1 MSTMVIDGKPA
12 TARSGATV
20 EIRDPATGELVDK
33 VPQAGVEET
42 RQAVDAAHKAFRA
55 WADMLPHQRFQILM
69 KGAALARQ
77 HLDEVASLLTREQGK
92 PLRDSKIEAQRFVEN
107 IEFYAAIA
115 ASGAIRGKHV
125 QLSVPGAFGLVV
137 RRPLGVV
144 GAIIPWNFPLTLLAN
159 KIAPALAV
167 GNTVVAKP
175 ASTTP
180 LSTIRLVELMNEGG
194 LPPGVLN
201 VVVGPGAVVGQ
212 ELIKN
217 PKVRKIGFTGET
229 QTGKQVMSEAASD
242 LKHVTL
248 ELGGSDPAI
257 VCDDADI
264 EMAGKAI
271 AIGRFFNC
279 GQACLAVKRV
289 FVHEAVADQ
298 LIEKVTARAKRLKVA
313 PGSDSSAQMGPMHSA
328 GGREEIEAQLKD
340 AVDRG
345 ARVLAGGNRL
355 RGEPFDRGF
364 FFEPTVITD
373 VPPDARVWRE
383 ETFGPLL
390 PIARVKSLDEAIERA
405 NDSEFGL
412 GSSVFTRDIKKAQQT
427 IDRLDV
433 GYSWINQ
440 VNLVAYDELPFG
452 GTKHSGF
459 GKEHGV
465 EVLDFYTEEKSVIM
479 GGV

>member
-12 TARSGATV
+12 TARSGATL
-20 EIRDPATGELVDK
+20 EIHDPATGELVDR

-42 RQAVDAAHKAFRA
+42 RQAIEAAHSAYRG
-55 WADMLPHQRFQILM
+55 WADTLPHKRAQILM

-92 PLRDSKIEAQRFVEN
+92 PLRDSKIEAERFVEN
-107 IEFYAAIA
+107 IEFYASLF
-115 ASGAIRGKHV
+115 ASGAVRGKMIP
-125 QLSVPGAFGLVV
+125 LSVPGAYGLVV
-137 RRPLGVV
+137 KRPLGVV

-159 KIAPALAV
+159 KIAPALAA

-180 LSTIRLVELMNEGG
+180 LSTIRLVELLNEGG

-229 QTGKQVMSEAASD
+229 GTGKMVMAEAASD

-248 ELGGSDPAI
+248 ELGGSDPSI
-257 VCDDADI
+257 VCDDADV
-264 EMAGKAI
+264 EMAAKAI

-289 FVHEAVADQ
+289 FVHEAVYDQ
-298 LIEKVTARAKRLKVA
+298 VVEKVVARARKLKVA
-313 PGSDSSAQMGPMHSA
+313 PGSDASAQMGPMHTA
-328 GGREEIEAQLKD
+328 GGRETLEAQLKD

-345 ARVLAGGNRL
+345 GKVLAGGKRPQ
-355 RGEPFDRGF
+355 GEPFDKGN
-364 FFEPTVITD
+364 FFEPTVIVD
-373 VPPDARVWRE
+373 VPWEARVWRE

-390 PIARVKSLDEAIERA
+390 PIARVRSLDEAIERA

-412 GSSVFTRDIKKAQQT
+412 GSSAFTRDIKRAQQI
-427 IDRLDV
+427 IDRLEA
-433 GYSWINQ
+433 GYCWINQ

-465 EVLDFYTEEKSVIM
+465 EVLDFYTEEKSVVM

>member
-12 TARSGATV
+12 SARSGATV
-20 EIRDPATGELVDK
+20 EIHDPATGERVDT

-42 RQAVDAAHKAFRA
+42 RQAIDAAHAAFRG
-55 WADMLPHQRFQILM
+55 WADTLPQKRAQILM

-77 HLDEVASLLTREQGK
+77 HLDEVATLLTREQGK
-92 PLRDSKIEAQRFVEN
+92 PLRDSKIEAERFVEN
-107 IEFYAAIA
+107 IEYYAMLS

-229 QTGKQVMSEAASD
+229 KTGKQVMAEAASD

-257 VCDDADI
+257 VCDDADV

-298 LIEKVTARAKRLKVA
+298 LIEKVTARAKRLKVSTGSTLATAGSTRSTWSPTTSYRSAA
-313 PGSDSSAQMGPMHSA
+313 PSTVGSAKSTGSRCWTSTPKRRASSWEASSGRRPAREPSSRHSA
-328 GGREEIEAQLKD
+328 AAAQPTRGSQRTRSATRTGADGRAD
-340 AVDRG
+340 PG
-345 ARVLAGGNRL
+345 ARRC
-355 RGEPFDRGF
+355 R
-364 FFEPTVITD
+364 
-373 VPPDARVWRE
+373 
-383 ETFGPLL
+383 
-390 PIARVKSLDEAIERA
+390 
-405 NDSEFGL
+405 DS
-412 GSSVFTRDIKKAQQT
+412 R
-427 IDRLDV
+427 RLDRRQRRCLQRR
-433 GYSWINQ
+433 SRP
-440 VNLVAYDELPFG
+440 A
-452 GTKHSGF
+452 
-459 GKEHGV
+459 
-465 EVLDFYTEEKSVIM
+465 
-479 GGV
+479 

>member
-1 MSTMVIDGKPA
+1 
-12 TARSGATV
+12 
-20 EIRDPATGELVDK
+20 
-33 VPQAGVEET
+33 
-42 RQAVDAAHKAFRA
+42 
-55 WADMLPHQRFQILM
+55 
-69 KGAALARQ
+69 
-77 HLDEVASLLTREQGK
+77 
-92 PLRDSKIEAQRFVEN
+92 
-107 IEFYAAIA
+107 
-115 ASGAIRGKHV
+115 
-125 QLSVPGAFGLVV
+125 
-137 RRPLGVV
+137 VV
-144 GAIIPWNFPLTLLAN
+144 GAIIPFNFPLTLLAN

-180 LSTIRLVELMNEGG
+180 LSTIRLVELLNEGG

-201 VVVGPGAVVGQ
+201 VIVGPGSVVGQ

-229 QTGKQVMSEAASD
+229 QTGKQVMAEAASD

-257 VCDDADI
+257 ICDDADI
-264 EMAGKAI
+264 EMASKAI

-289 FVHEAVADQ
+289 YVHESIADQ
-298 LIEKVTARAKRLKVA
+298 VIEKVVARAKKLKVL
-313 PGSDSSAQMGPMHSA
+313 PGQDAASQMGPMHTA
-328 GGREEIEAQLKD
+328 GGRETIEQQLKD
-340 AVDRG
+340 ALDRG
-345 ARVLAGGNRL
+345 GRLLAGGHRMS
-355 RGEPFDRGF
+355 GEPFDRGF

-373 VPPDARVWRE
+373 VPEDARVWTE

-390 PIARVKSLDEAIERA
+390 PIARVGSLDEAIEKA
-405 NDSEFGL
+405 NRSEFGL
-412 GSSVFTRDIKKAQQT
+412 GSSVFTRDIKKAQQA

-433 GYSWINQ
+433 GYSWVNQ

-459 GKEHGV
+459 GKEHGT
-465 EVLDFYTEEKSVIM
+465 EVLDFYTEQKSVVM

>member
-1 MSTMVIDGKPA
+1 MSTMVIDGKAA
-12 TARSGATV
+12 TAKSGATL
-20 EIRDPATGELVDK
+20 EIHDPATGELVDT

-42 RQAVDAAHKAFRA
+42 RQAIAAADAAFRA
-55 WADMLPHQRFQILM
+55 WADLLPSKRTHLLL
-69 KGAALARQ
+69 KGAALARE
-77 HLDEVASLLTREQGK
+77 HLDEVALLLTREQGK
-92 PLRDSKIEAQRFVEN
+92 PLRDSKIEAERFVEN
-107 IEFYAAIA
+107 IEFYATLA
-115 ASGAIRGKHV
+115 ASGAIRGH
-125 QLSVPGAFGLVV
+125 QIPLSVPGAFGLVV

-180 LSTIRLVELMNEGG
+180 LSTIRLVELMNEAG

-212 ELIKN
+212 EMIRH

-229 QTGKQVMSEAASD
+229 QTGKQVMAEAASE

-257 VCDDADI
+257 VCDDADL
-264 EMAGKAI
+264 EQAAKAI
-271 AIGRFFNC
+271 AIGRFFNA

-289 FVHEAVADQ
+289 YVFDSVADQ
-298 LIEKVTARAKRLKVA
+298 VIEKVTARARKLKVA
-313 PGSDSSAQMGPMHSA
+313 PGTDPSAQMGPMHTAS
-328 GGREEIEAQLKD
+328 GRETIESQLKD
-340 AVDRG
+340 ALDRG
-345 ARVLAGGNRL
+345 ARLLAGGSRL
-355 RGEPFDRGF
+355 KGGPFDRGF
-364 FFEPTVITD
+364 FFEPTVVTD
-373 VPPDARVWRE
+373 VPPEARVWKE

-390 PIARVKSLDEAIERA
+390 PIARVKDLDEALERA

-412 GSSVFTRDIKKAQQT
+412 GSSVFTRSLQRAQRA

-433 GYSWINQ
+433 GYTWVNQ

-465 EVLDFYTEEKSVIM
+465 EVLDFYTEQKSVVM

>member
-12 TARSGATV
+12 TARSGKTV
-20 EIRDPATGELVDK
+20 EIRNPATGELVDN
-33 VPQAGVEET
+33 VPQAGVDET
-42 RQAVDAAHKAFRA
+42 RQAIDAAHTAFRA
-55 WADMLPHQRFQILM
+55 WADMPPAKRAQILM

-77 HLDEVASLLTREQGK
+77 HLEEVASLLTREQGK
-92 PLRDSKIEAQRFVEN
+92 PLRDSKIEAERFVEN
-107 IEFYAAIA
+107 IEFYASLS

-229 QTGKQVMSEAASD
+229 QTGKQVMAEAASD

-257 VCDDADI
+257 VCDDADL
-264 EMAGKAI
+264 EQASKAI
-271 AIGRFFNC
+271 AIGRFFNA

-289 FVHEAVADQ
+289 YVFDSVADE
-298 LIEKVTARAKRLKVA
+298 LIEKLTARAKKLKVA
-313 PGSDSSAQMGPMHSA
+313 PGSDASSQMGPMHTA
-328 GGREEIEAQLKD
+328 GGRETIEAQLKD

-345 ARVLAGGNRL
+345 GRVLAGGKRL
-355 RGEPFDRGF
+355 RGEPFDSGF
-364 FFEPTVITD
+364 FFEPTIITD
-373 VPPDARVWRE
+373 VPLEARVWRE

-390 PIARVKSLDEAIERA
+390 PIARVKDLDEALERA

-412 GSSVFTRDIKKAQQT
+412 GSSIFTRDLKKAQIG
-427 IDRLDV
+427 IDRLDA
-433 GYSWINQ
+433 GYTW
-440 VNLVAYDELPFG
+440 VNTIQVAYDELPFG

-465 EVLDFYTEEKSVIM
+465 EVLDFYTEQKSAVVA
-479 GGV
+479 GV

>member
-12 TARSGATV
+12 SARSGATV
-20 EIRDPATGELVDK
+20 EIHDPATGELVDK

-42 RQAVDAAHKAFRA
+42 RQAIDAAHAAFRG
-55 WADMLPHQRFQILM
+55 WADTLPQKRAQILM

-92 PLRDSKIEAQRFVEN
+92 PLRDSKIEAERFVEN
-107 IEFYAAIA
+107 IEFYASLS

-125 QLSVPGAFGLVV
+125 QLSVPGAFGLIV

-229 QTGKQVMSEAASD
+229 QTGKQVMAEAASD

-264 EMAGKAI
+264 EQASKAI
-271 AIGRFFNC
+271 AIGRFFNA

-289 FVHEAVADQ
+289 YVFEQVADQ
-298 LIEKVTARAKRLKVA
+298 LIEKLAARAKKLKVA
-313 PGSDSSAQMGPMHSA
+313 PGSDAASQMGPMHTA
-328 GGREEIEAQLKD
+328 GGRETIEQQLKD
-340 AVDRG
+340 ALDRG
-345 ARVLAGGNRL
+345 ARLVAGGNRL

-364 FFEPTVITD
+364 FFEPTIITD
-373 VPPDARVWRE
+373 VPEDARVWRE

-390 PIARVKSLDEAIERA
+390 PIARVKDLDEAFGRA

-412 GSSVFTRDIKKAQQT
+412 GSSIFTRDLKRAQQG
-427 IDRLDV
+427 IDRLDA
-433 GYSWINQ
+433 GYTW
-440 VNLVAYDELPFG
+440 VNSIQVAYDELPFG

-465 EVLDFYTEEKSVIM
+465 EVLDFYTEQKSAVVA
-479 GGV
+479 GV

>member
-12 TARSGATV
+12 SARSGATV
-20 EIRDPATGELVDK
+20 EIHGPATGQLVDK
-33 VPQAGVEET
+33 VPQAGVEEH

-55 WADMLPHQRFQILM
+55 WAETPPQKRAQVLM

-77 HLDEVASLLTREQGK
+77 PRDEVASLLTGEQGK
-92 PLRDSKIEAQRFVEN
+92 PLRDSKIEAERFVEN
-107 IEFYAAIA
+107 IEFYAMLS

-125 QLSVPGAFGLVV
+125 QLSVPGAYGMVV

-159 KIAPALAV
+159 KIATALAV

-175 ASTTP
+175 AISTP
-180 LSTIRLVELMNEGG
+180 LSTSRLVEMMNEGG

-229 QTGKQVMSEAASD
+229 QTGKQVMAEAASD

-264 EMAGKAI
+264 EQASKAI
-271 AIGRFFNC
+271 AIGRFFNA

-289 FVHEAVADQ
+289 YVFEAVAQ
-298 LIEKVTARAKRLKVA
+298 ELIDKLAARAKKLKVA
-313 PGSDSSAQMGPMHSA
+313 PGADPSAQMGPMHTA
-328 GGREEIEAQLKD
+328 GGRETIEEQLKD
-340 AVDRG
+340 ALDRG
-345 ARVLAGGNRL
+345 ARLVAGGHRL

-364 FFEPTVITD
+364 FFEPTIITD
-373 VPPDARVWRE
+373 VPKEARVWRE

-390 PIARVKSLDEAIERA
+390 PIAPVKDLAEALARVNDFAYWSASSRSTCTHTQLIPAFHGLIDAAVEA
-405 NDSEFGL
+405 
-412 GSSVFTRDIKKAQQT
+412 
-427 IDRLDV
+427 
-433 GYSWINQ
+433 
-440 VNLVAYDELPFG
+440 
-452 GTKHSGF
+452 H
-459 GKEHGV
+459 
-465 EVLDFYTEEKSVIM
+465 
-479 GGV
+479 

>member
-12 TARSGATV
+12 SARSGATV
-20 EIRDPATGELVDK
+20 EIHDPSTGERVDT

-42 RQAVDAAHKAFRA
+42 RQAIDAAHAAFRG
-55 WADMLPHQRFQILM
+55 WADTLPQKRTQILM

-77 HLDEVASLLTREQGK
+77 HLDEVASLLTREQGAM
-92 PLRDSKIEAQRFVEN
+92 LS
-107 IEFYAAIA
+107 

-125 QLSVPGAFGLVV
+125 QLSVPGAYGMVV

-175 ASTTP
+175 ASSTP

-217 PKVRKIGFTGET
+217 GKVRKIGFTGET
-229 QTGKQVMSEAASD
+229 QTGKQVMAEAASD

-264 EMAGKAI
+264 EQASKAI
-271 AIGRFFNC
+271 AIGRFFNA

-289 FVHEAVADQ
+289 YVFEAVAQ
-298 LIEKVTARAKRLKVA
+298 ELIDKLAARAKKLKVA
-313 PGSDSSAQMGPMHSA
+313 PGADPSSQ
-328 GGREEIEAQLKD
+328 R
-340 AVDRG
+340 
-345 ARVLAGGNRL
+345 
-355 RGEPFDRGF
+355 
-364 FFEPTVITD
+364 
-373 VPPDARVWRE
+373 
-383 ETFGPLL
+383 
-390 PIARVKSLDEAIERA
+390 
-405 NDSEFGL
+405 
-412 GSSVFTRDIKKAQQT
+412 SS
-427 IDRLDV
+427 
-433 GYSWINQ
+433 
-440 VNLVAYDELPFG
+440 
-452 GTKHSGF
+452 
-459 GKEHGV
+459 
-465 EVLDFYTEEKSVIM
+465 
-479 GGV
+479 

>member
-12 TARSGATV
+12 TARSGKTV
-20 EIRDPATGELVDK
+20 EIRDPATGELVDN

-42 RQAVDAAHKAFRA
+42 RQAIDAAHAAFRA
-55 WADMLPHQRFQILM
+55 WADMLPAKRAQILM

-92 PLRDSKIEAQRFVEN
+92 PLRDSKIEAERFVEN
-107 IEFYAAIA
+107 IEFYASLS

-229 QTGKQVMSEAASD
+229 QTGKQVMAEAASD

-257 VCDDADI
+257 VCDDADL
-264 EMAGKAI
+264 EQASKAI
-271 AIGRFFNC
+271 AIGRFFNA

-289 FVHEAVADQ
+289 YVFESVADQ
-298 LIEKVTARAKRLKVA
+298 LMEKLTARAKKEWKIGDGLADGVK
-313 PGSDSSAQMGPMHSA
+313 MGPLHTEHQRA
-328 GGREEIEAQLKD
+328 EVEAQVAD
-340 AVDRG
+340 AVKKG
-345 ARVLAGGNRL
+345 AKVLAGG
-355 RGEPFDRGF
+355 
-364 FFEPTVITD
+364 
-373 VPPDARVWRE
+373 A
-383 ETFGPLL
+383 
-390 PIARVKSLDEAIERA
+390 
-405 NDSEFGL
+405 
-412 GSSVFTRDIKKAQQT
+412 
-427 IDRLDV
+427 
-433 GYSWINQ
+433 
-440 VNLVAYDELPFG
+440 
-452 GTKHSGF
+452 
-459 GKEHGV
+459 
-465 EVLDFYTEEKSVIM
+465 
-479 GGV
+479 

>member
-12 TARSGATV
+12 AARSGATV
-20 EIRDPATGELVDK
+20 EIHDPATGELVDR

-42 RQAVDAAHKAFRA
+42 RQAIDAAHKAFRA
-55 WADMLPHQRFQILM
+55 WADLLPHQRFQVLM

-115 ASGAIRGKHV
+115 ASGAIRGKQV
-125 QLSVPGAFGLVV
+125 PLSVPGAFGLVV

-175 ASTTP
+175 ASSTP

-217 PKVRKIGFTGET
+217 SKVRKIGFTGET
-229 QTGKQVMSEAASD
+229 QTGKQVMAEAASD

-257 VCDDADI
+257 VCDDADV
-264 EMAGKAI
+264 EMASKAI

-298 LIEKVTARAKRLKVA
+298 VIEKVTARAKRLKVA
-313 PGSDSSAQMGPMHSA
+313 PGTDPSAQMGPMHTA
-328 GGREEIEAQLKD
+328 GGRETIEAQLKD

-364 FFEPTVITD
+364 FFEP
-373 VPPDARVWRE
+373 PEARVWRE

-427 IDRLDV
+427 IDRLDA

-465 EVLDFYTEEKSVIM
+465 EVLDFYTEEKSVVM

>member
-12 TARSGATV
+12 TARSGKTV
-20 EIRDPATGELVDK
+20 EIHDPATGELVDR
-33 VPQAGVEET
+33 VPMAGVEET
-42 RQAVDAAHKAFRA
+42 REAIDAADAAFRG
-55 WADMLPHQRFQILM
+55 WADMLPSKRSQILM

-77 HLDEVASLLTREQGK
+77 HLDEVATLLTREQGK
-92 PLRDSKIEAQRFVEN
+92 PLRDSKIEAERFVEN
-107 IEFYAAIA
+107 IEFYATLS

-137 RRPLGVV
+137 RRPLGVC

-212 ELIKN
+212 ELIKH

-229 QTGKQVMSEAASD
+229 QTGKQVMAEAASE

-257 VCDDADI
+257 VCDEADL
-264 EMAGKAI
+264 ESASKAI
-271 AIGRFFNC
+271 AIGRFFNA

-289 FVHEAVADQ
+289 FVFESVADQ
-298 LIEKVTARAKRLKVA
+298 LIEKLVARAKKLKVA
-313 PGSDSSAQMGPMHSA
+313 PGSDPASQMGPMHTAS
-328 GGREEIEAQLKD
+328 GRETIERQLKE
-340 AVDRG
+340 ALDRG
-345 ARVLAGGNRL
+345 ARLVAGGNRIK
-355 RGEPFDRGF
+355 GEAFDRGY

-373 VPPDARVWRE
+373 VPEGARVWTE

-390 PIARVKSLDEAIERA
+390 PIARVSGLDEAIERA
-405 NDSEFGL
+405 NASEFGL
-412 GSSVFTRDIKKAQQT
+412 GSSIFTRDLKKAQVG
-427 IDRLDV
+427 IDRLDA
-433 GYSWINQ
+433 GYTW
-440 VNLVAYDELPFG
+440 VNSIQVAYDELPFG

-465 EVLDFYTEEKSVIM
+465 EVLDFYSEQKSAVVAGI
-479 GGV
+479 

>member
-12 TARSGATV
+12 SARSGATV
-20 EIRDPATGELVDK
+20 EIHDPATGELVDR
-33 VPQAGVEET
+33 VPKAGVEET
-42 RQAVDAAHKAFRA
+42 RQAIDAAHAAFRA
-55 WADMLPHQRFQILM
+55 WADMLPQKRSQILM

-77 HLDEVASLLTREQGK
+77 HLDEVALLLTREQGK
-92 PLRDSKIEAQRFVEN
+92 PLRDSKIEAERFVEN
-107 IEFYAAIA
+107 IEFYAMLS

-229 QTGKQVMSEAASD
+229 QTGKQVMAEAASD

-248 ELGGSDPAI
+248 ELGGSDPSPSA
-257 VCDDADI
+257 
-264 EMAGKAI
+264 
-271 AIGRFFNC
+271 
-279 GQACLAVKRV
+279 
-289 FVHEAVADQ
+289 
-298 LIEKVTARAKRLKVA
+298 
-313 PGSDSSAQMGPMHSA
+313 DSSTP
-328 GGREEIEAQLKD
+328 GRPA
-340 AVDRG
+340 
-345 ARVLAGGNRL
+345 
-355 RGEPFDRGF
+355 
-364 FFEPTVITD
+364 
-373 VPPDARVWRE
+373 WR
-383 ETFGPLL
+383 
-390 PIARVKSLDEAIERA
+390 
-405 NDSEFGL
+405 
-412 GSSVFTRDIKKAQQT
+412 
-427 IDRLDV
+427 
-433 GYSWINQ
+433 
-440 VNLVAYDELPFG
+440 
-452 GTKHSGF
+452 
-459 GKEHGV
+459 
-465 EVLDFYTEEKSVIM
+465 
-479 GGV
+479 